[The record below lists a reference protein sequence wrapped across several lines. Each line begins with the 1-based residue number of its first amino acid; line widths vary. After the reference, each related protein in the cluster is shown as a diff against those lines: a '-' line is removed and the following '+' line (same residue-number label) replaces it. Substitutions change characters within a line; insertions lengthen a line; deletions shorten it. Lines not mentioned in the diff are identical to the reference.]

1 MVTRGNV
8 NTELITRY
16 RSYEAMMRGV
26 CVCVRACVCV
36 CVGGGFSTETIDIF
50 NNDPSSLG
58 VSVQAFTL
66 TDADGVG
73 GSNPDEVQEQQG
85 SGGGAES

>member
-16 RSYEAMMRGV
+16 RSYEAMMRG
-26 CVCVRACVCV
+26 VCV